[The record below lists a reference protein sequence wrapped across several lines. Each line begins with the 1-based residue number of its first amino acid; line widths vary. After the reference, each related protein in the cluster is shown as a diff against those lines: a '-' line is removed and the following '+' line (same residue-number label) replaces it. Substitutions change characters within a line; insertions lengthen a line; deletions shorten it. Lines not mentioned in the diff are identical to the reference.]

1 MFIFVSRRQWGTTKY
16 LQVPR
21 SACGAL
27 EGAHRPAYVSVVDD
41 RQPQTFRHTRRCRSF
56 PKRNELA
63 RSNRQDAGCTT
74 LSKTTRSFPRR
85 TFVCGTYASGV
96 QIVVR
101 GSGSSGTTT
110 NDRRDQHG
118 HVEIHLERSRR
129 TRKPTSLLSDQAQ
142 RMLAGIVIHDKV
154 AAIQLQW
161 ISRLTSTGD
170 DSWKYFA
177 RFWLDRAASPFTE
190 HRGLLSG
197 NRSPVSSAI
206 PPFYL
211 SLLKTY
217 RLFNGADRTSPSTL
231 SEATSQSLFG
241 NPNITD
247 PSGRPFFSLS
257 VATAGLCIVGD
268 LRENNRWKE
277 IGQLQQR
284 YQVGPYFLKGFVR
297 KLHTAIPAVWFTLPD
312 TEATPSLL
320 SIFFPPKTP
329 IPLSSKRMY
338 VQMVKCGDV
347 RPLAEDKWTLPSW
360 SEGWSTACSALRDAR
375 LDTHIPTILLSNF
388 SIAFFRLQTV

>member
-1 MFIFVSRRQWGTTKY
+1 MASCQETDLPFPRPYHLSTCPCLKPIDFST
-16 LQVPR
+16 VPTGLAR
-21 SACGAL
+21 L
-27 EGAHRPAYVSVVDD
+27 
-41 RQPQTFRHTRRCRSF
+41 RCR
-56 PKRNELA
+56 
-63 RSNRQDAGCTT
+63 
-74 LSKTTRSFPRR
+74 RR
-85 TFVCGTYASGV
+85 L
-96 QIVVR
+96 
-101 GSGSSGTTT
+101 
-110 NDRRDQHG
+110 H
-118 HVEIHLERSRR
+118 
-129 TRKPTSLLSDQAQ
+129 SLC
-142 RMLAGIVIHDKV
+142 
-154 AAIQLQW
+154 
-161 ISRLTSTGD
+161 
-170 DSWKYFA
+170 
-177 RFWLDRAASPFTE
+177 
-190 HRGLLSG
+190 
-197 NRSPVSSAI
+197 SA
-206 PPFYL
+206 
-211 SLLKTY
+211 TH
-217 RLFNGADRTSPSTL
+217 
-231 SEATSQSLFG
+231 
-241 NPNITD
+241 ITD

-375 LDTHIPTILLSNF
+375 LNTHIPTILLSNF